1 MTDPIRVLIIDDHRM
16 FADAL
21 QLLLGGEDDIDMAAA
36 ASTAEEAL
44 EIAGTVL
51 PDVVLMDI
59 DLPGIDGIE
68 ATRILR
74 QRQPLASVVIIT
86 AYQQPDVIA
95 SAIDAGASGYVPK
108 THAAD
113 ELVSVIRR
121 AAAGEMVLPSKD
133 IGAILGRLQKVRE
146 IRTDEGQLVARLTPR
161 ELEVLQSLADGKST
175 DEIAQALF
183 ISPRTVRSHVKNVL
197 AKLGVHSKLEAVT
210 MALRY
215 GVIRVGRMT

>member
-44 EIAGTVL
+44 EVAGTVL

-74 QRQPLASVVIIT
+74 QRQPQARVVIIT
-86 AYQQPDVIA
+86 AFQQPDVIA

-113 ELVSVIRR
+113 ELVGVIRR

-161 ELEVLQSLADGKST
+161 ELEVLQLLADGKST
-175 DEIAQALF
+175 AVIAQSLF
-183 ISPRTVRSHVKNVL
+183 ISPRTVRSHVKSVL
-197 AKLGVHSKLEAVT
+197 AKLGAHSKLEAVT

-215 GVIRVGRMT
+215 GVIRVGRLT

>member
-21 QLLLGGEDDIDMAAA
+21 QLLLGGEDDIDVPAA

-44 EIAGTVL
+44 EISGTMQ

-74 QRQPLASVVIIT
+74 QRQPQARVVIIT

-95 SAIDAGASGYVPK
+95 AAIDAGASGYVPK

-133 IGAILGRLQKVRE
+133 IGAILGRLQKARE
-146 IRTDEGQLVARLTPR
+146 IRTDEGQLLARLTPR

-175 DEIAQALF
+175 AEIAASLF

-215 GVIRVGRMT
+215 GVIRVDRLT

>member
-1 MTDPIRVLIIDDHRM
+1 MSDRIRVLIIDDHRM

-21 QLLLGGEDDIDMAAA
+21 QLLLGGEEDIDMAAA
-36 ASTAEEAL
+36 VSTAEEAL
-44 EIAGTVL
+44 EIAGTL
-51 PDVVLMDI
+51 QPDVVLMDI

-74 QRQPLASVVIIT
+74 QGQPQARVVIIT

-95 SAIDAGASGYVPK
+95 AAIDAGASGYVPK

-113 ELVSVIRR
+113 ELVTVIKR
-121 AAAGEMVLPSKD
+121 AAAGEMVLPTQD
-133 IGAILGRLQKVRE
+133 IGAILGRLQRVRE
-146 IRTDEGQLVARLTPR
+146 IRTDDGQLLARLTAR
-161 ELEVLQSLADGKST
+161 ELEVLQSLAYGKST
-175 DEIAQALF
+175 VEIAQSLF
-183 ISPRTVRSHVKNVL
+183 ISPRTVRSHVKSVL

-215 GVIRVGRMT
+215 GVIQVGRPA

>member
-1 MTDPIRVLIIDDHRM
+1 MSDPIRVLIIDDHRM

-21 QLLLGGEDDIDMAAA
+21 QLLLRGEEGIDLAAT

-44 EIAGTVL
+44 EISGSMQ

-68 ATRILR
+68 ATRIFR
-74 QRQPLASVVIIT
+74 QRQPGVSVVIIT

-95 SAIDAGASGYVPK
+95 AAIDAGASGYVPK

-121 AAAGEMVLPSKD
+121 AAVGEMVLPSRD
-133 IGAILGRLQKVRE
+133 IAAILGRLQRARE
-146 IRTDEGQLVARLTPR
+146 IRTDEGHLLARLTPR
-161 ELEVLQSLADGKST
+161 ELEVLQLLADGKSIA
-175 DEIAQALF
+175 EIAQALF
-183 ISPRTVRSHVKNVL
+183 ISPRTVRTHVKSVL
-197 AKLGVHSKLEAVT
+197 ARLGVHSKLEAVT
-210 MALRY
+210 MAIRY
-215 GVIRVGRMT
+215 GVIRVDRVV

>member
-74 QRQPLASVVIIT
+74 QRQPQARVVIIT
-86 AYQQPDVIA
+86 AFQQPDVIA

-113 ELVSVIRR
+113 ELVGVIRR

-161 ELEVLQSLADGKST
+161 ELEVLQLLADGKST
-175 DEIAQALF
+175 AVIAQSLF
-183 ISPRTVRSHVKNVL
+183 ISPRTVRSHVKSVL
-197 AKLGVHSKLEAVT
+197 AKLGAHSKLEAVT

-215 GVIRVGRMT
+215 GVIRVGRLT

>member
-44 EIAGTVL
+44 EVAGTVL

-74 QRQPLASVVIIT
+74 QRQPQARVVIIT
-86 AYQQPDVIA
+86 AFQQPDVIA

-113 ELVSVIRR
+113 ELVGVIRR

-161 ELEVLQSLADGKST
+161 ELEVLQLLADGKST
-175 DEIAQALF
+175 AEIAQSLF
-183 ISPRTVRSHVKNVL
+183 ISPRTVRSHVKSVL
-197 AKLGVHSKLEAVT
+197 AKLGAHSKLEAVT

-215 GVIRVGRMT
+215 GVIRVGRLT

>member
-1 MTDPIRVLIIDDHRM
+1 MSDPIRVLIIDDHRM

-21 QLLLGGEDDIDMAAA
+21 QLLLRGEKGIDLAATA
-36 ASTAEEAL
+36 ATAEEAL
-44 EIAGTVL
+44 AISDSMQ

-68 ATRILR
+68 ATRLIR
-74 QRQPLASVVIIT
+74 QRHPEVSVVIIT

-95 SAIDAGASGYVPK
+95 AAIDAGASGYVPK

-121 AAAGEMVLPSKD
+121 AAVGEMVLPSRD
-133 IGAILGRLQKVRE
+133 IAAILGRLQKTRE
-146 IRTDEGQLVARLTPR
+146 IRTVEGHLLARLTPR

-175 DEIAQALF
+175 AEIAQALF
-183 ISPRTVRSHVKNVL
+183 ISPRTVRTHVKSVL

-215 GVIRVGRMT
+215 GLIRVDRLV

>member
-1 MTDPIRVLIIDDHRM
+1 M
-16 FADAL
+16 
-21 QLLLGGEDDIDMAAA
+21 
-36 ASTAEEAL
+36 
-44 EIAGTVL
+44 
-51 PDVVLMDI
+51 
-59 DLPGIDGIE
+59 
-68 ATRILR
+68 
-74 QRQPLASVVIIT
+74 
-86 AYQQPDVIA
+86 IA

>member
-1 MTDPIRVLIIDDHRM
+1 LSDPVRVLIIDDHRM

-21 QLLLGGEDDIDMAAA
+21 QLLLRGEEGIDLAAT

-44 EIAGTVL
+44 EISESMR

-68 ATRILR
+68 ATRMFR
-74 QRQPLASVVIIT
+74 QRQPGVTVVIIT

-95 SAIDAGASGYVPK
+95 AAIDAGASGYVPK

-121 AAAGEMVLPSKD
+121 AALGEMVLPSRD
-133 IGAILGRLQKVRE
+133 IGAILGRLQRARE
-146 IRTDEGQLVARLTPR
+146 IRTDEGHLVARLTPR

-175 DEIAQALF
+175 AEIAQALF
-183 ISPRTVRSHVKNVL
+183 ISPRTVRTHVKSVL

-215 GVIRVGRMT
+215 GVIRVDRLV

>member
-74 QRQPLASVVIIT
+74 QRQPQARVVIIT
-86 AYQQPDVIA
+86 AFQQPDVIA

-113 ELVSVIRR
+113 ELVGVIRR

-161 ELEVLQSLADGKST
+161 ELEVLQLLADGKST
-175 DEIAQALF
+175 AEIAQSLF
-183 ISPRTVRSHVKNVL
+183 ISPRTVRSHVKSVL
-197 AKLGVHSKLEAVT
+197 AKLGAHSKLEAVT

-215 GVIRVGRMT
+215 GVIRVGRLT

>member
-74 QRQPLASVVIIT
+74 QRQPQASVVIIT